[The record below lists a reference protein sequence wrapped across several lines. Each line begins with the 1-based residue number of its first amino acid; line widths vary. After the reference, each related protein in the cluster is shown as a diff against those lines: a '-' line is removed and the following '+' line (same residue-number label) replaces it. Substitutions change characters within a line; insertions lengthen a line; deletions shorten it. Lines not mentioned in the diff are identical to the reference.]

1 VILFDADVVPQEPP
15 DEVNVRVAVPVY
27 PASGVQV
34 AFNVVAL
41 GENVPPA
48 DDVQVPLVAGALTLP
63 PKAAE
68 TPPWQIAAK
77 PGPTLTVGFAVT
89 FTVLVAVAVAHPPV
103 PVTV

>member
-1 VILFDADVVPQEPP
+1 MILFDAEVVPQEPP

-27 PASGVQV
+27 PAGGVQV

-77 PGPTLTVGFAVT
+77 PGPTFTVGFGVT
-89 FTVLVAVAVAHPPV
+89 VIV
-103 PVTV
+103 PVAFTAPQPVKGML